1 MMSSLFRDGLSK
13 EHKTMSD
20 SLETVY
26 STTNVMEAEF
36 IKMTLEGEGIRCLL
50 ENENQ
55 AAMTGIFEIKVDVV
69 SSNVDRARQIID
81 EIRESSQSHED
92 SSEEE

>member
-1 MMSSLFRDGLSK
+1 
-13 EHKTMSD
+13 MSD

-50 ENENQ
+50 ENEKQ

>member
-1 MMSSLFRDGLSK
+1 MS
-13 EHKTMSD
+13 E

-36 IKMTLEGEGIRCLL
+36 IKMTLEGEGIRCML
-50 ENENQ
+50 ENELQ
-55 AAMTGIFEIKVDVV
+55 AGYTGVFEVKVDVM
-69 SSNVDRARQIID
+69 SSNADRANKIIE
-81 EIRESSQSHED
+81 EIRKSTEN